1 MVNLYRFCI
10 AILFIAISFA
20 TAQEKSCSI
29 ESCNERFGSC
39 VKDGDSI
46 YSIVKTKTKEI
57 DVAAMTLACQERLE
71 KLGASFGRFE
81 PPLSKLKPSD
91 DAVSC
96 INTKN
101 THHSHLGRQ
110 SLIYKQKETKSLYC
124 SISVDP
130 KPDLTDWNNCKSGK
144 DHGFSWVIIGDAQGE
159 GESRYKQEFWACD
172 DPDIWITYNH
182 PPESGGT
189 ADPNTPSNPN
199 DDSKNG
205 EDGDSGS
212 GKGDNTGSENGSDN
226 GNAPTGNGN
235 GNGKGLSQSEVQQA
249 IENALDSKGKSL
261 EGKINQW
268 WLSTQGEMEK
278 EGLRLGHEANSLLD
292 SGLAGLVNEKDINQL
307 DRTYRFQLGVAKTC
321 PEPYVLNLGKYQIPI
336 PFDIFCQFAE
346 IMGYL
351 VIASAYMSAIYI
363 VMGLRK

>member
-10 AILFIAISFA
+10 AILFVTISFSY
-20 TAQEKSCSI
+20 AQ
-29 ESCNERFGSC
+29 
-39 VKDGDSI
+39 
-46 YSIVKTKTKEI
+46 
-57 DVAAMTLACQERLE
+57 M
-71 KLGASFGRFE
+71 
-81 PPLSKLKPSD
+81 
-91 DAVSC
+91 
-96 INTKN
+96 
-101 THHSHLGRQ
+101 
-110 SLIYKQKETKSLYC
+110 C
-124 SISVDP
+124 SISLCKESTGLSCIQELNDIYSYTSVKLTFNKDLALSNYLKRYPQYNNSVYRLVISSDNNSIIVYSSSTNEKVGQLALPYNINNYDSSYTSKELFCSLEIDP
-130 KPDLTDWNNCKSGK
+130 KPDLTNWNNCKSGK
-144 DHGFSWVIIGDAQGE
+144 DHGFSWITIGDAQGE

-199 DDSKNG
+199 DDGKNG

-235 GNGKGLSQSEVQQA
+235 GKGLSQSEVQQV

>member
-10 AILFIAISFA
+10 AILFVAISFA
-20 TAQEKSCSI
+20 TAQENCRIEKIKVDYTEEELSSI
-29 ESCNERFGSC
+29 VQRSYPSC
-39 VKDGDSI
+39 VSMKAKGSWGMCFKDLRWVDTGEKIKITYLYGWIKPSGEFLSHGESLSFI
-46 YSIVKTKTKEI
+46 EYKMLEKEI
-57 DVAAMTLACQERLE
+57 
-71 KLGASFGRFE
+71 
-81 PPLSKLKPSD
+81 
-91 DAVSC
+91 C
-96 INTKN
+96 I
-101 THHSHLGRQ
+101 
-110 SLIYKQKETKSLYC
+110 
-124 SISVDP
+124 DP
-130 KPDLTDWNNCKSGK
+130 KPDLTNWNNCKSGK
-144 DHGFSWVIIGDAQGE
+144 DHGFSWITIGDAQGE

-199 DDSKNG
+199 DDGKNGEDG

-226 GNAPTGNGN
+226 GNAPTGN